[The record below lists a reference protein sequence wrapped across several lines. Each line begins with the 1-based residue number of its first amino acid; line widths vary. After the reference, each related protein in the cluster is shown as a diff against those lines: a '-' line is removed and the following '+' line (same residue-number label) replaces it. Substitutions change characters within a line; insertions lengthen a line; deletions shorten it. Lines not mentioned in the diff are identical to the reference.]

1 MDPTIQALTIN
12 PADWAALI
20 DGFVE
25 GLGFGIVGLACLVVI
40 AAALIAGLGRRSDQ
54 TGSSLDDLASP
65 VWQSAALL
73 GTTAP
78 HELRGVVPM
87 VTGPCALQAGR
98 RRRRHVRSS
107 KFEVGSS
114 RRPGFSSNV

>member
-12 PADWAALI
+12 PADWTALI

-25 GLGFGIVGLACLVVI
+25 GLGVGITGLACLVVI
-40 AAALIAGLGRRSDQ
+40 AAALIACLGRRSDQ
-54 TGSSLDDLASP
+54 TGSPRETLASP

-78 HELRGVVPM
+78 HELRGIVPM
-87 VTGPCALQAGR
+87 VTSPCALQAGR
-98 RRRRHVRSS
+98 RRRRHTRSSTLEVRSLKS
-107 KFEVGSS
+107 I
-114 RRPGFSSNV
+114 